1 MENVSIGGGGGL
13 GSSCTLFLLLKK
25 VFLYVGGSAC
35 CFESGMLDMDEYGL
49 ASTVGEVVS
58 SF

>member
-25 VFLYVGGSAC
+25 VFLYVGGSVF

-49 ASTVGEVVS
+49 ASKVGEVVS